1 MLQQSSQYA
10 RRHWVR
16 ITVALVIVVAIG
28 IYWYSSS
35 KSSSTDS
42 GGASGQGSGK
52 AKGKGGAQQQN
63 VPVVVQPAKSGDIG
77 VYINGL
83 GAVTPLATVTI
94 KTRVDGE
101 LQQVLFKEGQI
112 VRKGELLAVIDPRTY
127 EAALLQAQGQ
137 MIRDKALLANAKI
150 DLERYK
156 TLFEQDSIAQQ
167 QVATQE
173 SLVTQYEGT
182 VKIDQAAIDT
192 AKVNLIYCHITA
204 PVAGRVG
211 LRQVDPGNI
220 VHAADTNGIVVIT
233 QLQPISVV
241 YTMPED
247 NIPDVM
253 QRLQAGQ
260 KLEVDAWDRAETT
273 KLEAGSLLTMD
284 NQVDPSTGT
293 VKLRAQFDNAKFAM
307 FPSQFV
313 NTHMLVETRHN
324 ATLIPSAAIQRG
336 TPGTFVYVVKP
347 DNTVSVRV
355 IKLGPQE
362 QDRAAVDSGVAPGDN
377 VVIDGADKLRDGAQ
391 VTIASHDSSLT
402 APTKGKGGK
411 RKGGGDSGGAP
422 AASAAP
428 DVAPGSN
435 NAGAADNVTPD
446 GGYGKLTPEQRKKRW
461 DDLNARIDK
470 GEFGE
475 EIKKLPEDQRKQ
487 KMRELR
493 AAKRDAQPSQPDPAK
508 Q

>member
-1 MLQQSSQYA
+1 MLQQSSQNE
-10 RRHWVR
+10 RRQWVW
-16 ITVALVIVVAIG
+16 ITVAVVIVAIIG
-28 IYWYSSS
+28 IYWYSTS
-35 KSSSTDS
+35 KSSSADGS
-42 GGASGQGSGK
+42 GAAGQGAG
-52 AKGKGGAQQQN
+52 KGKGGRAGQQQN

-127 EAALLQAQGQ
+127 EAALLQAEGQ

-167 QVATQE
+167 QLATQE
-173 SLVTQYEGT
+173 SLVTQYVGT

-220 VHAADTNGIVVIT
+220 VHAADTTGIVIIT

-247 NIPDVM
+247 SIPDVM
-253 QRLQAGQ
+253 KRLQAGQ
-260 KLEVDAWDRAETT
+260 KIEVDAWDRAETT
-273 KLEAGSLLTMD
+273 KIAAGTLLTMD
-284 NQVDPSTGT
+284 NQVDPTTGT
-293 VKLRAQFDNAKFAM
+293 VKLRAEFANETFAM

-313 NTHMLVETRHN
+313 NTHMLVDTRHN
-324 ATLIPSAAIQRG
+324 ATLIPTAAIQRG
-336 TPGTFVYVVKP
+336 TPGTFVYVVTP
-347 DNTVSVRV
+347 ENTVSVRV

-362 QDRAAVDSGVAPGDN
+362 QDRGAVDSGVSPGEN
-377 VVIDGADKLRDGAQ
+377 VVVDGADKLRDGAP
-391 VTIASHDSSLT
+391 VIVATRDTSLT
-402 APTKGKGGK
+402 VPGKGKGG
-411 RKGGGDSGGAP
+411 RHKGGDKGSGDAGASP
-422 AASAAP
+422 A
-428 DVAPGSN
+428 APGSQSS
-435 NAGAADNVTPD
+435 APGGGEGLTPD
-446 GGYGKLTPEQRKKRW
+446 QRKKRW

-493 AAKRDAQPSQPDPAK
+493 AQRDAQQNLPDPAK